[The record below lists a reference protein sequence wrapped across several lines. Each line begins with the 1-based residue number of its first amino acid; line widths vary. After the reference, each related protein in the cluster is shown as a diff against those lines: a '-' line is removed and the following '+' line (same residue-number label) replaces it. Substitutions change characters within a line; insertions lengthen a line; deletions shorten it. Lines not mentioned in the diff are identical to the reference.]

1 MKAAVLN
8 ERYGMRLNESSW
20 VALSVC
26 KQVFAKAIRAE
37 DQLAPRNPQQSG
49 VEWGNPAEVMDAS
62 TDM

>member
-26 KQVFAKAIRAE
+26 KQVFAKAKD
-37 DQLAPRNPQQSG
+37 DQTKNDGTKEEGVPGSESG
-49 VEWGNPAEVMDAS
+49 LGRKP
-62 TDM
+62 